1 MHWLV
6 NSKLCRAF
14 FANNAILQRMAQ
26 NLWRTKLCG
35 FFSGPRDIYY
45 INELLCRAIVGCCH
59 DDECQH
65 VAQLNSSA
73 ECNQLLL
80 LSPGV
85 ADATPWCTPRRW
97 WRRCLINENDLCALY
112 SKILSSTRPS
122 IVYGLKSLS
131 IFKVMRQIHE
141 ITMQFVNLLLS

>member
-14 FANNAILQRMAQ
+14 FCKQRHPTANGPKFMAYKT
-26 NLWRTKLCG
+26 LWV
-35 FFSGPRDIYY
+35 FSGPRDIYY

-59 DDECQH
+59 DDGCQH